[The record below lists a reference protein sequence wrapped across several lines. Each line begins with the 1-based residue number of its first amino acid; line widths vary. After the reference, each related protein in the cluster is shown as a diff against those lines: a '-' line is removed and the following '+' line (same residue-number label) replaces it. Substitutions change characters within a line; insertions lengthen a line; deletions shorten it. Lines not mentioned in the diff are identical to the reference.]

1 MAKTVAAISLILAVA
16 LNFSTCTPRFDC
28 ANTTYNFEIGVKAY
42 PDEDSIHVGDTIW
55 FEINESTA
63 LKDIQS
69 GKIIDYSGAIN
80 LGSAIGFGKYMG
92 INNATEAANSFNYI
106 LITGILVNNPN
117 TLQIREFL
125 FVQQNDRYLFKLGII
140 PKEVGVFGVGFS
152 NAANVYRK
160 NDACT
165 KANFT
170 INFKGTNQHY
180 YLNPNFQGGP
190 PPTGGDYYFKVN

>member
-1 MAKTVAAISLILAVA
+1 M
-16 LNFSTCTPRFDC
+16 
-28 ANTTYNFEIGVKAY
+28 
-42 PDEDSIHVGDTIW
+42 
-55 FEINESTA
+55 
-63 LKDIQS
+63 
-69 GKIIDYSGAIN
+69 
-80 LGSAIGFGKYMG
+80 
-92 INNATEAANSFNYI
+92 
-106 LITGILVNNPN
+106 VNNPN
-117 TLQIREFL
+117 TLQIREFQ